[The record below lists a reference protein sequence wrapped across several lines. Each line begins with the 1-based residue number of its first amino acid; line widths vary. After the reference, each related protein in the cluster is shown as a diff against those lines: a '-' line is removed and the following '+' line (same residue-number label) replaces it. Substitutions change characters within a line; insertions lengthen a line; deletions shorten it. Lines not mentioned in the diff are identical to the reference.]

1 MFKSPGLATDK
12 DILRAT
18 KQFLKTTIQKKKK
31 GYFFKISYRE
41 IWKNSKELWKTLKSS
56 GLNSKKA
63 GQLNICL
70 KEDHVIQFEPK
81 KCEYFQNFLF
91 WVGREFSQ
99 KAAKASSQI

>member
-12 DILRAT
+12 YILRAT
-18 KQFLKTTIQKKKK
+18 KQSLKTTIQKKKK
-31 GYFFKISYRE
+31 GYFFKIRYRE
-41 IWKNSKELWKTLKSS
+41 IWKNSKELWKTLKSL

-81 KCEYFQNFLF
+81 KCECF
-91 WVGREFSQ
+91 
-99 KAAKASSQI
+99 